1 MANLTLKKMHYLCK
15 TENRFSD
22 CSMPVTTNATL
33 QKQIKSGTVIQQKKT
48 NNNFIKNN
56 MKKRLFLLFLFAITI
71 TISCNAVLKEKDLD
85 NTLSILRNE
94 LTTYH
99 QEQKKRQMKYK
110 NSSELIRKNLF
121 SILAKSNQNAL
132 MLYSQKPE
140 YVFDLAYACHEATDQ
155 FSNFR
160 KSSLPFRSYITQLD
174 SEIARYDSLVNS
186 LSSMPTFAL
195 SDKAKVNRNV
205 CLTLAV
211 SIRNNM
217 TENKSMLQDYIKY
230 YNLTENHLKSLNDY
244 ANGRYSEIQNNIFR
258 NGGENYFSI
267 LANLGTQ
274 VSKTTETVND
284 KYRSSKKLHSQ
295 WDSRMIFGLF
305 VSILFY
311 GIIAILLNM
320 LAIRFLMPK
329 KFRTEQF
336 MLKRPC
342 IMMATSTITFA
353 ILIGIIRST
362 VNQNYITMA
371 SNLLVEYAWLLG
383 VILISLLLRVD
394 GKQIKSAFRIYSP
407 LTLVGFIVI
416 TFRITL
422 VPNDLVN
429 LIFPPVLLLCTLWQW
444 NVIRRHNEKIPRS
457 DMFLTYISLLV
468 FATSVVC
475 SWIGFTLLSVQMLIW
490 WIMQLTC
497 ILTISC
503 LASWMSEY
511 AAKHHLEE
519 KPINKTWIYR
529 LLLKVIIPL
538 MAISSILISIYWAAD
553 VFNLS
558 DQMMRIFT
566 TRFIDVS
573 NFSVSISSIAT
584 VLALWFVFAYISYIT
599 IEFMR
604 LHLMNIDSRTA
615 ASRNVM
621 GKNIVQV
628 VVWGTWLLISLA
640 ILHVSNTW
648 LVVVSGGLST
658 GVGFASKDILENIYY
673 GISLMAGR
681 INIGDWIE
689 CDGTRGK
696 VSSISYTSTMIEA
709 TDGSVIAFQNSQ
721 LFTKN
726 YKNLTRNHGYEL
738 SVVNFGVG
746 YGTNVERMKKV
757 VTDAI
762 EKLHI
767 PYIDKEKQPSVLFK
781 EFGDNSI
788 NFKFVCWVD
797 VTKQVV
803 TESMIMESIYNTLNE
818 NDIEMPFPKRDVYIK
833 EMAK

>member
-1 MANLTLKKMHYLCK
+1 
-15 TENRFSD
+15 
-22 CSMPVTTNATL
+22 
-33 QKQIKSGTVIQQKKT
+33 
-48 NNNFIKNN
+48 

-230 YNLTENHLKSLNDY
+230 YDLTENHLKSLNDY

-362 VNQNYITMA
+362 VNQNFITMA

-457 DMFLTYISLLV
+457 DMFLIYISLLV

-490 WIMQLTC
+490 WIMQLTS

-803 TESMIMESIYNTLNE
+803 TESMIMECIYNTLNE
-818 NDIEMPFPKRDVYIK
+818 NNIEMPFPKRDVYIK

>member
-1 MANLTLKKMHYLCK
+1 M
-15 TENRFSD
+15 R
-22 CSMPVTTNATL
+22 
-33 QKQIKSGTVIQQKKT
+33 I
-48 NNNFIKNN
+48 
-56 MKKRLFLLFLFAITI
+56 RLFIICLLALFSN
-71 TISCNAVLKEKDLD
+71 ISSYAVLKEKDLD
-85 NTLSILRNE
+85 NTLSVLRNE
-94 LTTYH
+94 LTTHH
-99 QEQKKRQMKYK
+99 QEQKKRQLQFK
-110 NSSELIRKNLF
+110 NGSERVKKNLF
-121 SILAKSNQNAL
+121 AILSKSNQNAL
-132 MLYSQKPE
+132 MLYSQKPD

-155 FSNFR
+155 FHNFR
-160 KSSLPFRSYITQLD
+160 ESSMPFRSYITQMD
-174 SEIARYDSLVNS
+174 SEIARYDSLVNA
-186 LSSMPTFAL
+186 LQKMPTLTL
-195 SDKAKVNRNV
+195 SDKAKIDRSV

-217 TENKSMLQDYIKY
+217 TENKAMLQDYVKY
-230 YNLTENHLKSLNDY
+230 YDLTEQHLKGLNDY
-244 ANGRYSEIQNNIFR
+244 ANNRYNEIQNNIFR
-258 NGGENYFSI
+258 NGGDSYFSI
-267 LANLGTQ
+267 IANFSTQ
-274 VSKTTETVND
+274 LSKTAETVND
-284 KYRSSKKLHSQ
+284 KYNTSKRLHSQ

-305 VSILFY
+305 ASIFFY
-311 GIIAILLNM
+311 GIIALILNL
-320 LAIRFLMPK
+320 LAIRYLMPK
-329 KFRTEQF
+329 NFRTEQF

-342 IMMATSTITFA
+342 IMMATTTITFA
-353 ILIGIIRST
+353 IILGIIRGT
-362 VNQNYITMA
+362 VNQNFIAMA

-383 VILISLLLRVD
+383 VILISLLLRVE

-407 LTLVGFIVI
+407 LIVVGFIVI
-416 TFRITL
+416 AFRIIL

-429 LIFPPVLLLCTLWQW
+429 LIFPPVLLLSTLWQW
-444 NVIRRHNEKIPRS
+444 NVITRHNEKIPRS
-457 DMFLTYISLLV
+457 DMFFSYISLLV
-468 FATSVVC
+468 FTVSMTSA
-475 SWIGFTLLSVQMLIW
+475 WIGFTLLSVQMLIW
-490 WIMQLTC
+490 WVMQLTC

-511 AAKHHLEE
+511 AAKHHIEE
-519 KPINKTWIYR
+519 LTINKTWIYR
-529 LLLKVIIPL
+529 LILKVILPL
-538 MAISSILISIYWAAD
+538 MGIFSVLISVYWAAD

-558 DQMMRIFT
+558 DQIMRLFT
-566 TRFIDVS
+566 LRFIDVS
-573 NFSVSISSIAT
+573 NFSVSISSI
-584 VLALWFVFAYISYIT
+584 VMVVALWFVFAYISNII

-604 LHLMNIDSRTA
+604 LHFQRVDSRTA

-628 VVWGTWLLISLA
+628 VVWGSWLLISLA

-738 SVVNFGVG
+738 STVDFGVG
-746 YGTNVERMKKV
+746 YGTDVERMRKV
-757 VTDAI
+757 IISAVENQKISAI
-762 EKLHI
+762 NKRR
-767 PYIDKEKQPSVLFK
+767 PMSVLFK

-797 VTKQVV
+797 VTKQVA
-803 TESMIMESIYNTLNE
+803 TESLITECIYNTLNE

>member
-1 MANLTLKKMHYLCK
+1 M
-15 TENRFSD
+15 
-22 CSMPVTTNATL
+22 
-33 QKQIKSGTVIQQKKT
+33 
-48 NNNFIKNN
+48 
-56 MKKRLFLLFLFAITI
+56 FLFALP
-71 TISCNAVLKEKDLD
+71 SQAVLKEKDLN

-94 LTTYH
+94 LTQTH
-99 QEQKKRQMKYK
+99 QEQKRMQIKFK
-110 NSSELIRKNLF
+110 NSSDKVKKNLF
-121 SILAKSNQNAL
+121 AILSKSNQNAL
-132 MLYSQKPE
+132 MLYSQKLD

-155 FSNFR
+155 FRDFKEN
-160 KSSLPFRSYITQLD
+160 SLPFRSYVTKING
-174 SEIARYDSLVNS
+174 EVARYDSLVGS
-186 LSSMPTFAL
+186 LQSMPTMTL
-195 SDKAKVNRNV
+195 SPKAKIDRNV

-217 TENKSMLQDYIKY
+217 LESKNMLQDYIKY
-230 YNLTENHLKSLNDY
+230 YDMTEHRLKYLNDY
-244 ANGRYSEIQNNIFR
+244 ANSRYSEIQNNIFK
-258 NGGENYFSI
+258 NVGENYFSI
-267 LANLGTQ
+267 LSNLGTQ
-274 VSKTTETVND
+274 VNKTAETVND
-284 KYRSSKKLHSQ
+284 KYHTSKKLHSQ
-295 WDSRMIFGLF
+295 WDSRMIVGLF
-305 VSILFY
+305 LSIVFY
-311 GIIAILLNM
+311 GIISILLNL
-320 LAIRFLMPK
+320 LAIRYLMPRK
-329 KFRTEQF
+329 LRTEQF
-336 MLKRPC
+336 LLKRPC
-342 IMMATSTITFA
+342 IMMATSTVTFA
-353 ILIGIIRST
+353 IIIGIIRNA
-362 VNQNYITMA
+362 VNQNFIAMA

-429 LIFPPVLLLCTLWQW
+429 LIFPPILLLCTIWQW
-444 NVIRRHNEKIPRS
+444 NVISRHNENIPRS
-457 DMFLTYISLLV
+457 DMFFTYISLIV
-468 FATSVVC
+468 FVASTIC
-475 SWIGFTLLSVQMLIW
+475 SWIGYTLLSVQILIW

-503 LASWMSEY
+503 LAEWLAKY
-511 AAKHHLEE
+511 AAKHHIEE
-519 KPINKTWIYR
+519 KPINRIWIYN
-529 LLLKVIIPL
+529 LILKVGLPI
-538 MAISSILISIYWAAD
+538 MGVSSILISVYWAAD
-553 VFNLS
+553 VFNLTELVV
-558 DQMMRIFT
+558 RLFNA
-566 TRFIDVS
+566 RFIDVN
-573 NFSVSISSIAT
+573 NFSVSISSIVM
-584 VLALWFVFAYISYIT
+584 VLVLWFIFAYISNTSIA
-599 IEFMR
+599 FMQ
-604 LHLMNIDSRTA
+604 LHFNKKDSRTA

-621 GKNIVQV
+621 GKNVIQV
-628 VVWGTWLLISLA
+628 LVWGIWLLISLA

-689 CDGTRGK
+689 CDGTRGR

-726 YKNLTRNHGYEL
+726 YKNLTRNHGFEL

-746 YGTNVERMKKV
+746 YGTNVERMRKV
-757 VTDAI
+757 IIAAVEA
-762 EKLHI
+762 LNI
-767 PYIDKEKQPSVLFK
+767 PYIDKEKPLRVLFT

-788 NFKFVCWVD
+788 NFKFICWVD

-803 TESMIMESIYNTLNE
+803 TESQITECIYNTLNE